1 MLDVSDGVA
10 SDALR
15 LAEESGLRFVLDAGA
30 LPLAE
35 GVAETAHRLGVPAWQ
50 LGAAAGE
57 DYELLVCVAEADCY
71 AAASAAPLTWIG
83 IVRAGPPAVELLAAG
98 IAQTA
103 RGFQH
108 RL

>member
-1 MLDVSDGVA
+1 VA
-10 SDALR
+10 R
-15 LAEESGLRFVLDAGA
+15 Q
-30 LPLAE
+30 
-35 GVAETAHRLGVPAWQ
+35 LGRPAWE

-57 DYELLVCVAEADCY
+57 DYELLVCVAPEDRGA

-83 IVRAGPPAVELLAAG
+83 EVRDGPSEVVLLSDG
-98 IAQTA
+98 IAQLA

>member
-1 MLDVSDGVA
+1 ML
-10 SDALR
+10 
-15 LAEESGLRFVLDAGA
+15 
-30 LPLAE
+30 
-35 GVAETAHRLGVPAWQ
+35 ETARRLRDAVRQQHDLGRPAWE

-57 DYELLVCVAEADCY
+57 DYELLVCVAPEDRA

-83 IVRAGPPAVELLAAG
+83 EVRDGRPEVVLLSDG